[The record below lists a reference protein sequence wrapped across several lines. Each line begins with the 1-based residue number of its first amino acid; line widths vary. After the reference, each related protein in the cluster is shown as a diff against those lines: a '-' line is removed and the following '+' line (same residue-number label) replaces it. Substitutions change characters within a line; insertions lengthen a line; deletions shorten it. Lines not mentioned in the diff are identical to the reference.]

1 MKFFECK
8 DVAEE
13 ANNYLDGDLPL
24 RKRIGLFLHLV
35 ICSCCRNYL
44 QQLRETI
51 KTVSVLKPKEKASSD
66 NKALAEE
73 LMKLSQEDK

>member
-24 RKRIGLFLHLV
+24 RTRIGLFLH
-35 ICSCCRNYL
+35 IMFCSCCRNYL
-44 QQLRETI
+44 QQLREAI
-51 KTVSVLKPKEKASSD
+51 KTVSIIKPKEKSSTD
-66 NKALAEE
+66 EKALADK
-73 LMKLSQEDK
+73 LMNLSQEDK

>member
-1 MKFFECK
+1 M
-8 DVAEE
+8 
-13 ANNYLDGDLPL
+13 
-24 RKRIGLFLHLV
+24 HLV

-44 QQLRETI
+44 QQIRETI
-51 KTVSVLKPKEKASSD
+51 KTVSVLKPKEKSSAD